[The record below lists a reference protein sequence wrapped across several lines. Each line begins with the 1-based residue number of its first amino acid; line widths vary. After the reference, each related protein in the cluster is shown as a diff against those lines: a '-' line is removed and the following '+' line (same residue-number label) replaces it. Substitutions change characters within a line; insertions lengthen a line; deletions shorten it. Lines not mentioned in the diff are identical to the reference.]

1 MINNILK
8 KIEKANEVQNV
19 ELEKHEI
26 DLAQP
31 TDVIKGYTA
40 QANDVVKKFD
50 NEYKQALLKV
60 QDIVV
65 RHNDEI
71 GRIANEFDKQVTV
84 YQSKVK
90 ELGVDYN
97 STPFAKIA
105 DTMRKSIVG
114 KAPYFKSILD
124 KLKSI

>member
-8 KIEKANEVQNV
+8 KIEKANEVQKV
-19 ELEKHEI
+19 ELSSHEI
-26 DLAQP
+26 ELAQP
-31 TDVIKGYTA
+31 TDVIKDFTV
-40 QANDVVKKFD
+40 QANDVVKRFD

-65 RHNDEI
+65 RYNNEI
-71 GRIANEFDKQVTV
+71 GGIANNFDKQVSL
-84 YQSKVK
+84 YQQKVK
-90 ELGVDYN
+90 ELGIDYN

-105 DTMRKSIVG
+105 ETMRKSIVG

-124 KLKSI
+124 KIKSI

>member
-8 KIEKANEVQNV
+8 KIEKANEVQEI
-19 ELEKHEI
+19 ELSSHEI
-26 DLAQP
+26 ELAQP
-31 TDVIKGYTA
+31 TDVIKDFTV
-40 QANDVVKKFD
+40 QANDVVKRFD

-65 RHNDEI
+65 RYNNEI
-71 GRIANEFDKQVTV
+71 GGIANNFDKQVGL
-84 YQSKVK
+84 YQQKVK
-90 ELGVDYN
+90 ELGIDYN

-105 DTMRKSIVG
+105 ETMRKSIVG

-124 KLKSI
+124 KIKSI

>member
-8 KIEKANEVQNV
+8 KIEKANEVQEI
-19 ELEKHEI
+19 ELSSHEI
-26 DLAQP
+26 ELAQP
-31 TDVIKGYTA
+31 TDVIKDFTV
-40 QANDVVKKFD
+40 QANDVVKRFD

-65 RHNDEI
+65 RYNDEI
-71 GRIANEFDKQVTV
+71 GGIANNFDKQVGL
-84 YQSKVK
+84 YQQKVK
-90 ELGVDYN
+90 ELGIDYN

-105 DTMRKSIVG
+105 ETMRKSIVG

-124 KLKSI
+124 KIKSI

>member
-8 KIEKANEVQNV
+8 KIQKANEVQNV

-60 QDIVV
+60 PEDV
-65 RHNDEI
+65 
-71 GRIANEFDKQVTV
+71 
-84 YQSKVK
+84 SKL
-90 ELGVDYN
+90 E
-97 STPFAKIA
+97 KIA
-105 DTMRKSIVG
+105 IEKSNVG
-114 KAPYFKSILD
+114 RDLSNY
-124 KLKSI
+124 LKSALK